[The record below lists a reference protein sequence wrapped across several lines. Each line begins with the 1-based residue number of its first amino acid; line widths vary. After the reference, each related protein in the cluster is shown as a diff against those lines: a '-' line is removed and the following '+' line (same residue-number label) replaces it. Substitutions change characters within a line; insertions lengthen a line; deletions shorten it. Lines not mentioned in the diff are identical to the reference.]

1 MRSSSDIHGGTPEQI
16 CAELDVYSDRG
27 LQYNT
32 CFPSILPGIVQY
44 NMCFPSILPGIV
56 QSNTCFPSILPGIV
70 QYNTC
75 FPSILPGIVQD
86 NTCFLSILPGIVQY
100 NTCFPSRPAHVRCR
114 FPGAPSL
121 KFRVVVA
128 DELTILVGGL
138 RQGFIIIRVFTPYG
152 V

>member
-1 MRSSSDIHGGTPEQI
+1 MMRSSSDIHGGTPEQI

-27 LQYNT
+27 L
-32 CFPSILPGIVQY
+32 
-44 NMCFPSILPGIV
+44 
-56 QSNTCFPSILPGIV
+56 